1 MSTKAELIQRME
13 ALVSKKN
20 FTKEDSAL
28 FSSLQVLAGLSDESE
43 DRFRSIRAA
52 EQVSGLRA
60 EVLNNAE
67 KAFRS
72 FVRKGDAS
80 EYRTYAPMNEAT
92 GSQGGFYVPQ
102 QWRSAYQQKLVSASG
117 LLKAG
122 ANLLNMETGRP
133 FQYFFADD
141 SGSAAEVLAENA
153 QLSSSANP
161 ANPITSVFSPVLNK
175 YATSCIAGSEILNDS
190 TVDLDAALQKF
201 FGQRIARKFNAF
213 ATADTTNG
221 IINHLTPNATTVSST
236 TPSIAEL
243 AAMQNQIN
251 AGVLED
257 PDGMPCYM
265 MAPAMKN
272 LLQQQ
277 VTTIGGRVYPELAS
291 GTLLGYPVVVNV
303 DMPSSAGSNAVVFG
317 SVKNAIVVHSA
328 PLIVVRS
335 IELYATQ
342 DSTWF
347 AAFHRMGA
355 KLVDPASISTLAL
368 HA

>member
-1 MSTKAELIQRME
+1 MSTSKAELIQRME
-13 ALVSKKN
+13 TLVNKKN

-43 DRFRSIRAA
+43 DRFRSVLAA

-60 EVLNNAE
+60 EVLNNVE

-72 FVRKGDAS
+72 YVRKGEAS

-141 SGSAAEVLAENA
+141 SASAAEILAENV
-153 QLSSSANP
+153 QLSSGNNP

-175 YATSCIAGSEILNDS
+175 YATSCIASSEIISDAV
-190 TVDLDAALQKF
+190 VDLDAALQKF
-201 FGQRIARKFNAF
+201 FGQRIARKFNAY
-213 ATADTTNG
+213 ATADATNG
-221 IINHLTPNATTVSST
+221 IINHLTPNATTAAGVPTLS
-236 TPSIAEL
+236 EL
-243 AAMQNQIN
+243 AAMQSQIN
-251 AGVLED
+251 VGVLED
-257 PDGMPCYM
+257 PDAMPCYM
-265 MAPAMKN
+265 LSPALKS
-272 LLQQQ
+272 LLLQQ
-277 VTTIGGRVYPELAS
+277 VTTTGARLYPELAS
-291 GTLLGYPVVVNV
+291 GNLLGYPAIQNV
-303 DMPSSAGSNAVVFG
+303 DMPSSASSIAMVFG
-317 SVKNAIVVHSA
+317 SVKNAIVVHSS

-335 IELYATQ
+335 IELFATM
-342 DSTWF
+342 DSTYF

-355 KLVDPASISTLAL
+355 KLVDSSSLSSLAL
-368 HA
+368 HS